1 MAQTSLLS
9 LFLLFLLLQT
19 GAALELTAP
28 PTHRAT
34 LGADTLIPC
43 TFRVETP
50 PVDPRHLAIFWY
62 FQDKEIFNV
71 ISTVGSSN
79 PRLSLNRDTIRAGV
93 ASLSIANVEISDG
106 GLYRCSVLYSPDRRY
121 KEVRLDIQ
129 APPRITLTNNIVIKD
144 KESAL
149 SGAITGFYPVDIDI
163 KWLRE
168 GEILAGGTEL
178 PPQRNADGTYRVTS
192 TVTIVPTEGNRNQN
206 FSIRVQHESLSAPLQ
221 EDFQLLYGALPSAAI
236 LYEPFKLNMQQILTC
251 RVWGFYPES
260 ITVNWF
266 VNGTRVE
273 SATVRRVNGSA
284 VESKFLFLPEAE
296 TRGTELSCEVQH
308 KTLPEPL
315 VQTLLVQI
323 PDVSVRHRGAVRVAA
338 ILTLLIAG
346 VVFIVT
352 YYIIQQR
359 KYQPKVREIVRSD
372 YGVFSLEAD
381 NFSPKEITISWEVAQ
396 PAGSAK
402 YQPLGASPLMSAN
415 QDGSFN
421 VTSTCEHL
429 RDKVSGNEPF
439 SLRATVQHAR
449 LKQAVCKE
457 WNSDNEEY
465 QKYLLSVPVMGEIT
479 RPTLYHNKEAALLC
493 PISGFFPINLTVTWY
508 KKEKE
513 GQELTPLSPSEMYKI
528 PEISPHK
535 QEDKKFTVT
544 ASLVFSP
551 SLTRDNGAEFICRV
565 AHPSLEGAIEKSS
578 GPIHVTLACP
588 KVNEFRIA
596 GDWGLSLEVEEFFPR
611 DIGISWEVVLGNK
624 GKVTSLPCECNI
636 SANADGT
643 YRATSACHCLRDQ
656 LDSLHTLRV
665 SVQHE
670 ALGVPICKG
679 LTQGKGQVYIIS
691 MG

>member
-1 MAQTSLLS
+1 
-9 LFLLFLLLQT
+9 
-19 GAALELTAP
+19 
-28 PTHRAT
+28 
-34 LGADTLIPC
+34 
-43 TFRVETP
+43 
-50 PVDPRHLAIFWY
+50 
-62 FQDKEIFNV
+62 
-71 ISTVGSSN
+71 
-79 PRLSLNRDTIRAGV
+79 
-93 ASLSIANVEISDG
+93 
-106 GLYRCSVLYSPDRRY
+106 
-121 KEVRLDIQ
+121 
-129 APPRITLTNNIVIKD
+129 
-144 KESAL
+144 
-149 SGAITGFYPVDIDI
+149 
-163 KWLRE
+163 
-168 GEILAGGTEL
+168 
-178 PPQRNADGTYRVTS
+178 
-192 TVTIVPTEGNRNQN
+192 
-206 FSIRVQHESLSAPLQ
+206 
-221 EDFQLLYGALPSAAI
+221 
-236 LYEPFKLNMQQILTC
+236 
-251 RVWGFYPES
+251 
-260 ITVNWF
+260 
-266 VNGTRVE
+266 
-273 SATVRRVNGSA
+273 
-284 VESKFLFLPEAE
+284 
-296 TRGTELSCEVQH
+296 
-308 KTLPEPL
+308 
-315 VQTLLVQI
+315 
-323 PDVSVRHRGAVRVAA
+323 
-338 ILTLLIAG
+338 
-346 VVFIVT
+346 
-352 YYIIQQR
+352 
-359 KYQPKVREIVRSD
+359 
-372 YGVFSLEAD
+372 
-381 NFSPKEITISWEVAQ
+381 
-396 PAGSAK
+396 
-402 YQPLGASPLMSAN
+402 MSAN

-679 LTQGKGQVYIIS
+679 LTQVSLTFLIFLIITVPFLTNRLFQPRMLYGGPEGEGLIPTHFISQVLTGAGNTEAAILVGTHERRRLERLVLS
-691 MG
+691 ASRRLCHRP